1 MLRTKIP
8 ALEISSR
15 FDPPS
20 PLCGLLT
27 PLAPRHA
34 EHGGEG
40 DGDSDDAED
49 ETHLEFDALLRN
61 LLYEEDRT
69 VVELCQNFLDQG
81 TGGIGHLRL
90 PPDS

>member
-1 MLRTKIP
+1 
-8 ALEISSR
+8 
-15 FDPPS
+15 
-20 PLCGLLT
+20 LT